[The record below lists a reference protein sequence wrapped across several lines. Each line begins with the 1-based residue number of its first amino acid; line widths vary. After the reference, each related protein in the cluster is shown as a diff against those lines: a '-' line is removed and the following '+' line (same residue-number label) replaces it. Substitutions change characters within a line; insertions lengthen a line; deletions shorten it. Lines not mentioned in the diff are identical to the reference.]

1 MSELISS
8 NACDSLEIALSSS
21 LPFKIAMFDPP
32 AEFTEFVVG
41 RAEYGADLDAYLN
54 YHLISASSEQSVV
67 ALDSNWV
74 SALSLCLG
82 LTVFQNQT
90 SHSSA
95 GTLRPD
101 FTIYK
106 SGALVMRVEE
116 KADSR
121 DLPSAKNELVDKLS
135 DDAIQLF
142 PFNQDRV
149 LGLAISSFR
158 VEMYFIAW
166 NYAEGRFSLSELVQ
180 AYITSS
186 LEGRVKFVVDLFK
199 IARWMAAINKP
210 NKSFHLIPNQWIG
223 TDNHHRVM
231 WVKDGLLKQLNR
243 HKVSEDQLDKM
254 VHVMSQKLD
263 HVECGELSS
272 ADKRIILIK
281 TVGVRVED
289 FFRDVAQNMRI
300 HFKNKLL
307 QDVQL
312 GLDELHS
319 IGYAHCDLCIK
330 NVFYDAKNCRFFLDD
345 LEYVTDCDSSPPLKA
360 YRTSRTPQNAR
371 ELDEFEF
378 DDSFRGEV
386 HQL

>member
-1 MSELISS
+1 
-8 NACDSLEIALSSS
+8 
-21 LPFKIAMFDPP
+21 MFDPP

-135 DDAIQLF
+135 DDAIHLF

-243 HKVSEDQLDKM
+243 RKVSEDQLDKM

>member
-1 MSELISS
+1 
-8 NACDSLEIALSSS
+8 
-21 LPFKIAMFDPP
+21 
-32 AEFTEFVVG
+32 
-41 RAEYGADLDAYLN
+41 
-54 YHLISASSEQSVV
+54 
-67 ALDSNWV
+67 
-74 SALSLCLG
+74 
-82 LTVFQNQT
+82 
-90 SHSSA
+90 
-95 GTLRPD
+95 
-101 FTIYK
+101 
-106 SGALVMRVEE
+106 
-116 KADSR
+116 
-121 DLPSAKNELVDKLS
+121 
-135 DDAIQLF
+135 
-142 PFNQDRV
+142 
-149 LGLAISSFR
+149 
-158 VEMYFIAW
+158 MYFIAW